1 MSKLESGKIKLSPN
15 QKSLIKFKKN
25 LFNKK
30 PVVNITSLDNR
41 SFTLEYVNKDHFLIS
56 NNTDENSVLFYTA
69 TQTSILDTKN
79 LVVTPVSLFL
89 NTTNYSTSIDTLDF
103 NQTIV
108 DLDLNSFV
116 ETNEG
121 NTLIFELVN
130 QQEIISF
137 ESIFV
142 DENGNLSFNSETF
155 SSIYNSLNFDVLV
168 TLQEDTSITKT
179 INLNFDFISQTPPLY
194 TTTLNSYINYL
205 SSSSL
210 TSYRQHNITYLSQ
223 SSSESSAVFITP
235 QLSVN
240 NEENYFVINADI
252 TLSPNLDLYIANS
265 VELIYNTTDPENP
278 TLNRTLKGPIY
289 NFNYGFKL
297 EDQKSYYFWYSS
309 NDSCWYYN
317 EDRFP
322 YA

>member
-30 PVVNITSLDNR
+30 PVVSITSLDNR

-69 TQTSILDTKN
+69 TQTNILDTKN

-89 NTTNYSTSIDTLDF
+89 NTTNYSTSIDTLNF
-103 NQTIV
+103 NQMIV
-108 DLDLNSFV
+108 DLDLNNFV

-121 NTLIFELVN
+121 NTLTFELVS
-130 QQEIISF
+130 QEEIISF

-155 SSIYNSLNFDVLV
+155 SVIYNNLNFDVLV

-179 INLNFDFISQTPPLY
+179 INLNFEFISQTPLY
-194 TTTLNSYINYL
+194 TTTLESYINYNTN
-205 SSSSL
+205 SDL
-210 TSYRQHNITYLSQ
+210 TPMRQHNITYVSQ
-223 SSSESSAVFITP
+223 SSSESLSGFITP
-235 QLSVN
+235 QLSEN
-240 NEENYFVINADI
+240 NDENYFVINADI
-252 TLSPNLDLYIANS
+252 TLSPNMSLYIANNS
-265 VELIYNTTDPENP
+265 NLIYNTTDPENP